1 MKKSITESM
10 KRKFVKYL
18 FGNLIIHI
26 SLEMLPIYLDNR
38 IIKLYLH
45 LFVL

>member
-1 MKKSITESM
+1 M